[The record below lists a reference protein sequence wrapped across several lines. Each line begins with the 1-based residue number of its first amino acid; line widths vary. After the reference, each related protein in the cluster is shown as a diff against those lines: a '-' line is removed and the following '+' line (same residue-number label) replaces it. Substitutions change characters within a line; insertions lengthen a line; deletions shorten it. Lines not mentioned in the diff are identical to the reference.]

1 MCRRA
6 LSPEAQGV
14 KAIRSLL
21 PQPGGFRVYAKAT
34 KRRERL
40 TGSYLAEF
48 EKACEWASIYGPIRT
63 NSPEVPSD
71 VAQRGA
77 RQAQNPARRA

>member
-1 MCRRA
+1 
-6 LSPEAQGV
+6 
-14 KAIRSLL
+14 
-21 PQPGGFRVYAKAT
+21 VYAKAT

-77 RQAQNPARRA
+77 RQVQNPARRA